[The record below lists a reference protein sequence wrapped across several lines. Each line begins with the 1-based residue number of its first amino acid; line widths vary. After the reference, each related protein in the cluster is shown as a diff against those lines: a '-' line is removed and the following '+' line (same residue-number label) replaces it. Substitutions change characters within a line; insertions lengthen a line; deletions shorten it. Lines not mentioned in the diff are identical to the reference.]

1 MASVRIG
8 AESGSAFVTFAGSVS
23 RGKRPTIGAILSRTS
38 WTATLMS
45 FSRSKV
51 IVVFELPCPD
61 IVLSSSIPSILFT
74 VSSTRLV
81 ICDSTSSGLAP
92 FNRIMMLTV
101 GGSVLGIKST
111 PRSRYENTPSTTRA
125 TDIMIANTGRRMQT
139 SASVTYYLL
148 RVARVL
154 VLRGG
159 HHVRLGVDR
168 RSLHPERLRWERHR
182 PPVRLLRR
190 NHRGFRVR
198 HRRWKQ
204 PFR

>member
-61 IVLSSSIPSILFT
+61 IVLSSSMPSILLT

-111 PRSRYENTPSTTRA
+111 PRSRYENTPNTTRA

-148 RVARVL
+148 RVARFHFPC
-154 VLRGG
+154 G
-159 HHVRLGVDR
+159 HHVRHGVDR
-168 RSLHPERLRWERHR
+168 RFLHPELSRWGRHR
-182 PPVRLLRR
+182 RPVQLLRR
-190 NHRGFRVR
+190 SRRGFRVHR
-198 HRRWKQ
+198 HRWKQ
-204 PFR
+204 S